1 MKISD
6 IQVRTNDR
14 YEFVS
19 ITDEVKR
26 AVIGSGVDEG
36 VCLVSSTHTTA
47 AVTVNEDYDRD
58 VPRDLA
64 VACHAFVG
72 SLDVRFEHAEG
83 NSDSHL
89 LTSLFGQSAAL
100 GARRRAGPRALA
112 GCLPG
117 GVRRSAE
124 QDRADRRL
132 PGLKAKNGGAKRS
145 VVWLARCLVILCLP
159 VRYVVGC
166 FVGRYPYMT
175 ERLGGRRERIREG
188 GASSRWGRGRVG
200 GAPASA

>member
-1 MKISD
+1 MNISD

-26 AVIGSGVDEG
+26 AASESGVDEG
-36 VCLVSSTHTTA
+36 VCLISSTHTTA

-64 VACHAFVG
+64 AACQAFVG

-89 LTSLFGQSAAL
+89 LTSLFGQSQRLLVRGGEPDL
-100 GARRRAGPRALA
+100 GRWQGVFLAEFDGPRSRT
-112 GCLPG
+112 
-117 GVRRSAE
+117 VRIA
-124 QDRADRRL
+124 
-132 PGLKAKNGGAKRS
+132 
-145 VVWLARCLVILCLP
+145 V
-159 VRYVVGC
+159 
-166 FVGRYPYMT
+166 YP
-175 ERLGGRRERIREG
+175 
-188 GASSRWGRGRVG
+188 A
-200 GAPASA
+200 